1 MIRSGYGPVRLFGT
15 ADDADTNRL
24 RARLDALG
32 LPYEFH
38 DTERDPDALTQV
50 HHLTADESNPKLDA
64 PQPVVL
70 LGNGS
75 AYVRPDART
84 VDEMLRLIWD
94 ASA

>member
-1 MIRSGYGPVRLFGT
+1 MLLIECPWCGERDQT
-15 ADDADTNRL
+15 
-24 RARLDALG
+24 
-32 LPYEFH
+32 EFSCH
-38 DTERDPDALTQV
+38 GEAHITRPRDPDALTQV